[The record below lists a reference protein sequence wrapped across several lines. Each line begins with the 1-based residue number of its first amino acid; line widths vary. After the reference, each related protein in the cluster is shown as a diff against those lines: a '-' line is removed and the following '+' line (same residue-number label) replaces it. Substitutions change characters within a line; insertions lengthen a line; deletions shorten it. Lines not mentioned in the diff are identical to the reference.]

1 MFVAFDLG
9 TRVVNINLDNV
20 SDIICDYIENSSEQR
35 YEMKI
40 FPVDGNVEPWV
51 WTFKDKDSLNQACSD
66 IFYGKEKYVYIKEGL
81 A

>member
-9 TRVVNINLDNV
+9 TRIVNINLDNV
-20 SDIICDYIENSSEQR
+20 SEIICDYIENSLEQR

-40 FPVDGNVEPWV
+40 FSIDGSNEPWV
-51 WTFKDKDSLNQACSD
+51 WTFKDKDSLNQACD
-66 IFYGKEKYVYIKEGL
+66 VIFCSKEKYVYIKEGL